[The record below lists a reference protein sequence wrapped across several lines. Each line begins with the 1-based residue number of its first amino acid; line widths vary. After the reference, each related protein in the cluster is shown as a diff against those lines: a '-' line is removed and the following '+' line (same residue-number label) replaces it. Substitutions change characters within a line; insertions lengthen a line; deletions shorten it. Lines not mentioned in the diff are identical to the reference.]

1 MNIKQYYTEHFPS
14 DKLGNEIKSD
24 ITFLGLRNI
33 LYGNLDVYEYIG
45 GGDSIVRERLFE
57 KLSEYIDQDYSFI
70 YDLWLYSK

>member
-1 MNIKQYYTEHFPS
+1 MNIKQYYTKHFPS

-45 GGDSIVRERLFE
+45 VGDSIVRERLFE
-57 KLSEYIDQDYSFI
+57 KLSEYIDQDYGFI